1 MKKQRLDVA
10 LVERGLVETR
20 AKAQSLIMARR
31 VLVNEQFVDK
41 AGATVAADDDVR
53 VAELE
58 HPWVGRGGMKLA
70 HALEQFG
77 IDVTG
82 KVCADIGASTGGFT
96 DVMLKKGAAKVY
108 AIDVGHGQIDVS
120 LRNDPRVVNREK
132 VNARYLRPENFEE
145 PIEFVSIDVSFISLK
160 LILPA
165 VAGFLHGELVALIK
179 PQFEVGKHEVGKG
192 GIVRDDEKRRA
203 AVDGV
208 VAFARENGF
217 DVKGLIESPI
227 KGAEGNVEYLMYGL
241 RIEDRRR
248 SDPQSSILHP
258 QSRKYS
264 RSPSRHESGRSPV
277 SRS

>member
-10 LVERGLVETR
+10 LVERKLVESR

-41 AGATVAADDDVR
+41 AGATVADDDEVR

-70 HALEQFG
+70 HALDHFQ

-82 KVCADIGASTGGFT
+82 RVCADIGASTGGFT

-108 AIDVGHGQIDVS
+108 AIDVGYGQIDAS

-132 VNARYLRPENFEE
+132 VNARYLQPENFDE
-145 PIEFVSIDVSFISLK
+145 PIDFVSIDVSFISLK
-160 LILPA
+160 LILPG
-165 VAGFLHGELVALIK
+165 VAAFLRGSLVALIK
-179 PQFEVGKHEVGKG
+179 PQFEVGKHDVGKG
-192 GIVRDDEKRRA
+192 GIVRDEEKRRT
-203 AVDGV
+203 AVEGV

-217 DVKGLIESPI
+217 DVRGVIESPI
-227 KGAEGNVEYLMYGL
+227 KGAEGNVEYLMHGL
-241 RIEDRRR
+241 RIEN
-248 SDPQSSILHP
+248 
-258 QSRKYS
+258 
-264 RSPSRHESGRSPV
+264 
-277 SRS
+277 